1 MGLFLAILL
10 PASAEDVSF
19 FKQGQDLLQSNRPEE
34 AAFMLQAAKD
44 EQPGNE
50 KVYLYLAF
58 SYEQMGTYAR
68 AVETLK
74 EGLNSATLYR
84 KEYYLNLG
92 NNYFKL
98 GQYKMAEEMF
108 TQAIKADTRFSEAY
122 LNRANSR
129 MSQEQYESA
138 LADYRMYLTL
148 DPDSR
153 QKDNINKIISMLS
166 SYIAEAEKRRQEEEQ
181 RRKEEEERQKQLLD
195 SVLKTLDTIGSDT
208 QNLPADSEDIIEY
221 EDGLDILE

>member
-1 MGLFLAILL
+1 M
-10 PASAEDVSF
+10 SF

-34 AAFMLQAAKD
+34 AALMLQAAKD

-58 SYEQMGTYAR
+58 SYEQMGKYAR

-74 EGLNSATLYR
+74 EGLSSATLYR

-108 TQAIKADTRFSEAY
+108 TQAVKVDTRFSEAY

-129 MSQEQYESA
+129 MSREQYEAA

-148 DPDSR
+148 DPGSPQR
-153 QKDNINKIISMLS
+153 DNINKIISMLS

-195 SVLKTLDTIGSDT
+195 SVLKTLETIGSDT
-208 QNLPADSEDIIEY
+208 LNLPADSEDIIEY